1 MKNIKNLLLTAI
13 AITSAFILIFSMF
26 IGAVIQTSERIY
38 PDLVPVNA
46 QEIEQEPTPEPVQIL
61 PEQEHEQTPE
71 AVQILPEQTAEPEQF
86 PTCTVTGYRDLQF
99 SPDCIISY
107 AVAIDQDGNE
117 YLLDV
122 SDAIPGDTYTIRH
135 GTIIEQ
141 TYEGYSDEWDRYL
154 IQFENGDI
162 HEIISDDLIVG
173 DEATTFFYNGRAVT
187 TLYGWR

>member
-1 MKNIKNLLLTAI
+1 MKTIRNLLLSAI
-13 AITSAFILIFSMF
+13 AIASAFILIFSMF
-26 IGAVIQTSERIY
+26 IGAVIQTSERLY

-46 QEIEQEPTPEPVQIL
+46 QEIEQEPTPEPKQTPEPVQIL
-61 PEQEHEQTPE
+61 PEQE
-71 AVQILPEQTAEPEQF
+71 PEQEQF
-86 PTCTVTGYRDLQF
+86 PTCTVTGYRDIQF

-107 AVAIDQDGNE
+107 AVAIDQSGNE

-173 DEATTFFYNGRAVT
+173 DEATTFFYNDRAVT

>member
-46 QEIEQEPTPEPVQIL
+46 QEIEQG
-61 PEQEHEQTPE
+61 
-71 AVQILPEQTAEPEQF
+71 QF

-99 SPDCIISY
+99 SPNCIISY

-141 TYEGYSDEWDRYL
+141 LYEGYADEWDRYL

>member
-26 IGAVIQTSERIY
+26 IGAVIQTSERLY
-38 PDLVPVNA
+38 PDLAPVNA
-46 QEIEQEPTPEPVQIL
+46 QEIEQEPTPEPEQIEQEPVQIL
-61 PEQEHEQTPE
+61 PEHGEQPT
-71 AVQILPEQTAEPEQF
+71 EPANS
-86 PTCTVTGYRDLQF
+86 CTVTGYRDLQF

-141 TYEGYSDEWDRYL
+141 LYEGYADEWDRYL

-173 DEATTFFYNGRAVT
+173 DEATTFFYNDRAVT

>member
-1 MKNIKNLLLTAI
+1 MKNIKNLLLTAF
-13 AITSAFILIFSMF
+13 AITSALILTFSMF
-26 IGAVIQTSERIY
+26 IGAVIQTSERLY
-38 PDLVPVNA
+38 PDLIPAVNA
-46 QEIEQEPTPEPVQIL
+46 EQAPEEIEQTPEPIQIL
-61 PEQEHEQTPE
+61 PEET
-71 AVQILPEQTAEPEQF
+71 TEPAQGEQF

-141 TYEGYSDEWDRYL
+141 LYEGYADEWDRYL

-173 DEATTFFYNGRAVT
+173 DEATTFFYNDRAVT

>member
-1 MKNIKNLLLTAI
+1 MKTIKNLLLSAI

-46 QEIEQEPTPEPVQIL
+46 QEIEQEPAPEPEQIK
-61 PEQEHEQTPE
+61 QEP
-71 AVQILPEQTAEPEQF
+71 VQILPEQTAEPEQF

-135 GTIIEQ
+135 GIIIEQ
-141 TYEGYSDEWDRYL
+141 LYEGYADEWDRYL

-162 HEIISDDLIVG
+162 HEIISDDFQPG
-173 DEATTFFYNGRAVT
+173 DEATTFFYNDTAVT